1 LPGFQAAI
9 LNRLGRDNLN
19 FFNELLTEGK
29 RKKYENDETDLPAGI
44 RAGRHTG

>member
-19 FFNELLTEGK
+19 FFNELLTELK
-29 RKKYENDETDLPAGI
+29 EKYENDETDLSAGI